1 MQAILARSL
10 WAAAIALAALGVWK
24 LMGSILLA
32 RARRITGIVD
42 FVRGK
47 PAILVFGSPHC
58 APCVHSQKP
67 AARKLELELGGAIQ
81 LIEVDV
87 TEKPALAERYGVL
100 SLPTVFIFDRT
111 GAARRVNHG
120 VVSKDELRR
129 QIDPYLVCTPG
140 SSPAGAP

>member
-1 MQAILARSL
+1 MGTILLRTL
-10 WAAAIALAALGVWK
+10 WAAAIALAAFGAWK
-24 LMGSILLA
+24 LMGTILLA

-47 PAILVFGSPHC
+47 PAVLVFGSPHC
-58 APCVHSQKP
+58 APCVHAQKP

-87 TEKPALAERYGVL
+87 TEKPLLAQRYGVL
-100 SLPTVFIFDRT
+100 SLPTVFIFDKT

-120 VVSKDELRR
+120 VVSADELRR
-129 QIDPYLVCTPG
+129 QIAPYLACTPG
-140 SSPAGAP
+140 SSLAGAL